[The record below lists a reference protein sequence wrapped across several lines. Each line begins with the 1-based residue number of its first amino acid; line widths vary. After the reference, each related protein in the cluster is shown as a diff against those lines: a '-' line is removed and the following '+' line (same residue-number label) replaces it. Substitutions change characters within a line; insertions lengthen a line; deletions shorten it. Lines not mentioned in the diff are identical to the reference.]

1 MEDNKISSTSMLETE
16 EQSTF
21 DFRTIYTIVLLH
33 WQWFVVSILLCLSVA
48 YIYLRYTTPI
58 YQATAKLLIKDDE
71 SQSRSYSRNMLAS
84 ATNLGIIS
92 NSTGIDNEMEVL
104 KSSTISEEAVKDLKL
119 YVDYRLKGRIKDHL
133 VYKTQPITVDIDAK
147 GLDKLVKPIELEIK
161 YKDNAY
167 NVKGTYFAPVPEEE
181 EAVYEDPLNIERTFT
196 TLPAQIRTE
205 AGTITLRQ
213 NKKKMLKDGAT
224 MYATIIPPRVL
235 AAKYS
240 RGLGVSQSA
249 KTTTIAVLS
258 LTDESPRRALDYLE
272 DLVVAYNR
280 QANEDKNEI
289 AVRTEDF
296 INGRLEKISAELG
309 NTEGKIENFKKSNKM
324 IELDMSATQTMAN
337 ANQYDQK
344 LIDINMQIALINS
357 LGTYIDNDKN
367 KYQVIP
373 SNIGLTDQS
382 TTTLIN
388 SFNQVALERST
399 LLRTASEINPNIKPL
414 TSQLDELH
422 ASIKQAMNQAKKTLE
437 IQKNSIAQ
445 QYNKYQGQII
455 NSPEQQRVMNEIGR
469 QQEVQTSLYTMLLQK
484 REENSI
490 SLAATAD
497 KGRLIDKPS
506 YAGQVKPKKSM
517 IMLVA
522 FILGLGIPFL
532 VVFLI
537 NFFKYQIEGHEDVA
551 KLTGIPI
558 IADVAVASEAAKT
571 KGEIVVHENQNN
583 MMEEIFRSMRT
594 NVQFMLQEG
603 QKVIMTTSS
612 IAGEG
617 KTFNIA
623 NLAISFALLGKK
635 VVLVGLDIRKPRLS
649 ELFETHDTKH
659 GITPLL
665 TLINPTKDDVKGQI
679 VNSGVNDNLDLL
691 MAGPVP
697 PNPAE
702 LVERKQLDTVIDIL
716 KQEYDYVMIDTAPVG
731 LVTDTIQI
739 GRIADM
745 TIAVC
750 RADYTPKENIVMLNE
765 MATENKLPNMAI
777 VINGIDMSKK
787 KHGYYYGYGKYA
799 HYSSIGGGYKSKGRY
814 GSYGYK
820 GSYGNYSSSNYSD
833 KNDRSVKL

>member
-161 YKDNAY
+161 YKDNVY

-205 AGTITLRQ
+205 SGTITLRQ

-224 MYATIIPPRVL
+224 MYATIIPPRIL

-272 DLVVAYNR
+272 DLVIAYNR

-537 NFFKYQIEGHEDVA
+537 NFFKYQIEGREDVA

-799 HYSSIGGGYKSKGRY
+799 HYSSIGGGYKSKGRH

>member
-205 AGTITLRQ
+205 SGTITLRQ

-224 MYATIIPPRVL
+224 MYATIIPPRIL

-272 DLVVAYNR
+272 DLVIAYNR

-537 NFFKYQIEGHEDVA
+537 NFFKYQIEGREDVA

-635 VVLVGLDIRKPRLS
+635 VVLVDLDIRKPRLS

-799 HYSSIGGGYKSKGRY
+799 HYSSIGGGYKSKGRH

>member
-205 AGTITLRQ
+205 SGTITLRQ

-224 MYATIIPPRVL
+224 MYATIIPPRIL

-272 DLVVAYNR
+272 DLVIAYNR

-537 NFFKYQIEGHEDVA
+537 NFFKYQIEGREDVA

-799 HYSSIGGGYKSKGRY
+799 HYSNIGGGYKSKGRH

>member
-161 YKDNAY
+161 YKDNVY

-205 AGTITLRQ
+205 SGTITLRQ

-224 MYATIIPPRVL
+224 MYATIIPPRIL

-272 DLVVAYNR
+272 DLVIAYNR

-537 NFFKYQIEGHEDVA
+537 NFFKYQIEGREDVA

-799 HYSSIGGGYKSKGRY
+799 HYSNIGGGYKSKGRH